1 MLAGAR
7 AQSNR
12 DIPLNGMAPCRSALL
27 WRRGNTDARV
37 AAFAR
42 YTGSLCSELQST
54 RHAAVR

>member
-1 MLAGAR
+1 
-7 AQSNR
+7 
-12 DIPLNGMAPCRSALL
+12 MAPCRSALL